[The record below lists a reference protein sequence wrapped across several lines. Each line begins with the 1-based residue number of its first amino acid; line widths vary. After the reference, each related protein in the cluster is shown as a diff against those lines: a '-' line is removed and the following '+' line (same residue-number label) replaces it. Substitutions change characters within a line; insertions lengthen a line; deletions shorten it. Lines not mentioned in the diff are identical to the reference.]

1 MPLLISG
8 ELPGRGVKDIAYLL
22 KHRIELAIQ
31 NKAQL
36 GGFTL
41 DLKKAFNTFPR
52 WPIVF
57 LWRKLGI
64 PQWVCDFWLHSLMRM
79 QRFPHLHGC
88 LGSPVESTTGAP
100 EGNSLTVVA
109 MLALATAF
117 HWSITNDAVTSHGYA
132 DNWGWSTFKFES
144 HKTTFLS
151 TLKFTSSLRLQID
164 FEKSW
169 HWSIAKEFPPAWTY
183 PHFFLRVT
191 YPSALKPM
199 LRILVRGSTTI
210 SPFRWEMT
218 RIKLLKPRVVPSVSN
233 TCHWTL
239 RPRQP

>member
-1 MPLLISG
+1 
-8 ELPGRGVKDIAYLL
+8 
-22 KHRIELAIQ
+22 
-31 NKAQL
+31 
-36 GGFTL
+36 
-41 DLKKAFNTFPR
+41 
-52 WPIVF
+52 
-57 LWRKLGI
+57 
-64 PQWVCDFWLHSLMRM
+64 MRM

-169 HWSIAKEFPPAWTY
+169 HWSIAKEFPSSLDLSSLFPAGDI
-183 PHFFLRVT
+183 PIRVET
-191 YPSALKPM
+191 HVKDLGERFHYDKSIQVGNDKDKIAEAESRAKRLKHLPLDPQTKAAM
-199 LRILVRGSTTI
+199 IQSSTWAYG
-210 SPFRWEMT
+210 P
-218 RIKLLKPRVVPSVSN
+218 LL
-233 TCHWTL
+233 C
-239 RPRQP
+239 